1 MKSKEGDVI
10 SLRSWQAKPN
20 NERQFIDRLIAYGR
34 PSVLAQRT
42 LARER
47 TRRRFHRRALV
58 STLPLVETAPGER
71 MPGAKSINGIS
82 SRTRRVRS
90 RLCERRPRR
99 TDTTD

>member
-58 STLPLVETAPGER
+58 STLPLVET
-71 MPGAKSINGIS
+71 
-82 SRTRRVRS
+82 RRGSV
-90 RLCERRPRR
+90 CPA
-99 TDTTD
+99 

>member
-47 TRRRFHRRALV
+47 TRRRFHR
-58 STLPLVETAPGER
+58 P
-71 MPGAKSINGIS
+71 S
-82 SRTRRVRS
+82 SRRAGGAYARRKVY
-90 RLCERRPRR
+90 
-99 TDTTD
+99 

>member
-47 TRRRFHRRALV
+47 TRRRFHRLLTESHRAPDA
-58 STLPLVETAPGER
+58 S
-71 MPGAKSINGIS
+71 GAVFVNGDSAEPI
-82 SRTRRVRS
+82 RRI
-90 RLCERRPRR
+90 EE
-99 TDTTD
+99 